1 MIAKNGRRG
10 RERKSEGEKKKFFKK
25 PAVEQEPKTLACGKR
40 QVTRTASFTLRTER
54 GGEGERG
61 YIPPSLGQFMRY
73 FCGQRVRE

>member
-54 GGEGERG
+54 GGGRERG
-61 YIPPSLGQFMRY
+61 GIFLPVLASS
-73 FCGQRVRE
+73 CGIFVDRE